1 MGVRPPTATQTG
13 DILVY
18 LQSQGVRRPTGN

>member
-13 DILVY
+13 DILLY
-18 LQSQGVRRPTGN
+18 LQAQGQRRPTSD